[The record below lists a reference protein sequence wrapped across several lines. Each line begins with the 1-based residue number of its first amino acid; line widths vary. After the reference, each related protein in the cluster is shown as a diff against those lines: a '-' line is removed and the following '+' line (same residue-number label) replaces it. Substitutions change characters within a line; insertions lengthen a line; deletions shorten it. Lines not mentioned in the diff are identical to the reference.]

1 MVTAG
6 SELTPGTS
14 IDRRYLIQCTLG
26 RGGFGRTYLAADERR
41 FNELC
46 VLKEFVPGNQV
57 DPVVAQK
64 LRELFQREA
73 AILHKLDHPQI
84 PKFFAGFEENGRLFI
99 AQEYIDG
106 KTYWRML
113 QERQRRGQV
122 FSQPEVIRWLWDL
135 LRVLDYLH
143 QQGIVHRDISPDNIM
158 LPRGGQTPVLIDFGV
173 VKQVMPH
180 LHLADSGDPD
190 GLIQASVSV
199 GKFGYA
205 PYEQIRMGQCSP
217 RSDLYALAVTAVV
230 LLTGKPPNLLMD
242 AKTLEWQWQRQVKL
256 DPSLS
261 TLLATMMAD
270 RPQDRFTSAR
280 AVLQALQPLYVPVR
294 ILPSTQVAKPRRR
307 AMAAQPLFT
316 GMELLNG
323 ENTQSDLGL
332 TQGGFGA
339 GQDWAN
345 QAAQM
350 QVGQMQVDQMQV
362 DQMQVGQMQVG
373 QPRNPV
379 NHELNFQPNFQSEAA
394 VETYLD
400 LSPLGHAAA
409 MPDSPTQIE
418 PLSETQIEPTVPGAI
433 VVVPQP
439 GLVWPAAA
447 QTLEPR
453 LSLRSLLSLVRAVVF
468 RLPQDQI
475 GNTKAARFS
484 FKQIAAWG
492 ILAVLP
498 LGGAVVGI
506 RSPHINSLCGAL
518 GNCVGQNLQE
528 RYQQVIE
535 QANSAGLLSA
545 SARSL
550 SDLQQARQRLAD
562 SIAQLYA
569 FSGNQ
574 VHASTHTILPRYQ
587 TLLQS
592 LDQTLDQETRAA
604 QLLSRAEAEAQRAA
618 EQTSSAKTYPQY
630 QSAQVEWRRAL
641 ATLDAVPDKTFVS
654 QQAAARMQEYKVRLA
669 AVGVKL
675 AALKPSTPAKSTAPA
690 PAVRRPTRPGNAVQ
704 VTVVAAPAPASP
716 ASPTAPSG
724 SRSTAARSTARAAQ
738 PTRPAARPQAAAE
751 RRQGR
756 AAAPR
761 QTASRTPAVRPSRSS
776 HPPVQ
781 PPSTSP
787 LEVERQWVAGS
798 VLTSATQT
806 LKDVSIWID
815 GSRTEADGK
824 FVANLWIQNR
834 SNQGFGFVPLYAES
848 RDSSGQTVRS
858 RVLFTGDAATML
870 EPGGALSGQ
879 IYLLDRT
886 SGTTRL
892 TLVVQE
898 STSGNRTFR
907 IPF

>member
-46 VLKEFVPGNQV
+46 VLKEFVPGSQA

-122 FSQPEVIRWLWDL
+122 FTQAEVIRWLWDL

-173 VKQVMPH
+173 VKQVLPH
-180 LHLADSGDPD
+180 LHMTDASDPD

-242 AKTLEWQWQRQVKL
+242 AKTLEWQWQRQVRL
-256 DPSLS
+256 DPGFGQ
-261 TLLATMMAD
+261 LLASMMAD
-270 RPQDRFTSAR
+270 RPQDRFASAR
-280 AVLQALQPLYVPVR
+280 AVLQALQPLYLPVR
-294 ILPSTQVAKPRRR
+294 VLPNQVVKPRRR
-307 AMAAQPLFT
+307 AVEARIQPVFSEAEALRA
-316 GMELLNG
+316 GA
-323 ENTQSDLGL
+323 LGAEAMG
-332 TQGGFGA
+332 T
-339 GQDWAN
+339 AN
-345 QAAQM
+345 QAASDLFASHATVFDAIGSAQ
-350 QVGQMQVDQMQV
+350 QGQDEAVS
-362 DQMQVGQMQVG
+362 
-373 QPRNPV
+373 
-379 NHELNFQPNFQSEAA
+379 QSEA

-400 LSPLGHAAA
+400 LSPMGYSPA

-418 PLSETQIEPTVPGAI
+418 PVGETQIEPTVPGAI
-433 VVVPQP
+433 AVAPQA
-439 GLVWPAAA
+439 GLIWPAAA
-447 QTLEPR
+447 KTLEPR
-453 LSLRSLLSLVRAVVF
+453 LSLQSLLSLVRAAVL
-468 RLPQDQI
+468 RLPQDQL
-475 GNTKAARFS
+475 GNAKRTRFS
-484 FKQIAAWG
+484 FRQIAVWS

-506 RSPHINSLCGAL
+506 HSPHINPLCGAL
-518 GNCVGQNLQE
+518 RNCVGQNLQE
-528 RYQQVIE
+528 RYQQAIE
-535 QANSAGLLSA
+535 QADSAGLLSA

-569 FSGNQ
+569 FSGDLK
-574 VHASTHTILPRYQ
+574 VHALTHTILPRYQ
-587 TLLQS
+587 TLLQNLDQS
-592 LDQTLDQETRAA
+592 LDRETRAA
-604 QLLSRAEAEAQRAA
+604 QLLNRAEAEAQRATD
-618 EQTSSAKTYPQY
+618 QTSLAKTYQQY
-630 QSAQVEWRRAL
+630 QAAQVEWRRAL
-641 ATLDAVPDKTFVS
+641 ATLDAIPESTFVS
-654 QQAAARMQEYKVRLA
+654 RQAAARIQEYKVRLD

-675 AALKPSTPAKSTAPA
+675 AALKPPNTAKSAASAP
-690 PAVRRPTRPGNAVQ
+690 PPSRRTPGNAVQ
-704 VTVVAAPAPASP
+704 VSVVAAPVPVSTSASAPAS
-716 ASPTAPSG
+716 ASPSR
-724 SRSTAARSTARAAQ
+724 SRSTSTTRSTGSRGRSVQPAQAARATAA
-738 PTRPAARPQAAAE
+738 PAARPQP
-751 RRQGR
+751 RPT
-756 AAAPR
+756 PR
-761 QTASRTPAVRPSRSS
+761 QTARRTPAARPAPASAS
-776 HPPVQ
+776 
-781 PPSTSP
+781 PSTSP
-787 LEVERQWVAGS
+787 LEVERQWIAGS
-798 VLTSATQT
+798 VVTSATQT
-806 LKDVSIWID
+806 LQNVSIWID

-834 SNQGFGFVPLYAES
+834 SNRGFGFVPLYAES
-848 RDSSGQTVRS
+848 RDSSGQTLRS
-858 RVLFTGDAATML
+858 RVLFTGDAGTML
-870 EPGGALSGQ
+870 EPGGSLSGQ
-879 IYLLDRT
+879 LYLLDRT
-886 SGTTRL
+886 SSTTQL

>member
-46 VLKEFVPGNQV
+46 VLKEFVPGNQT

-113 QERQRRGQV
+113 QERQRRGEV

-158 LPRGGQTPVLIDFGV
+158 LPRGSQMPILIDFGV
-173 VKQVMPH
+173 VKQVLPH
-180 LHLADSGDPD
+180 LYMTDPSDPD

-242 AKTLEWQWQRQVKL
+242 AKTLEWKWQRQVRL
-256 DPSLS
+256 DPGFS

-270 RPQDRFTSAR
+270 RPQDRFGSAR
-280 AVLQALQPLYVPVR
+280 AVLQALQPLYLPVR
-294 ILPSTQVAKPRRR
+294 ILPSPRVVKPRRR
-307 AMAAQPLFT
+307 VTETQPVFTEIGLVNGRATQADLFSSEATGFMAGAELDWAERAGQAQIAESQAGQPHLGQPQLQPLA
-316 GMELLNG
+316 E
-323 ENTQSDLGL
+323 
-332 TQGGFGA
+332 
-339 GQDWAN
+339 
-345 QAAQM
+345 
-350 QVGQMQVDQMQV
+350 
-362 DQMQVGQMQVG
+362 
-373 QPRNPV
+373 
-379 NHELNFQPNFQSEAA
+379 SEAT

-400 LSPLGHAAA
+400 LSPIGHAVA

-418 PLSETQIEPTVPGAI
+418 PLDTTQIEPTVPGAI

-439 GLVWPAAA
+439 ELLWPAAA
-447 QTLEPR
+447 RTLEPR
-453 LSLRSLLSLVRAVVF
+453 LSLRSLLSLVRAVVL
-468 RLPQDQI
+468 RSPQDQL
-475 GNTKAARFS
+475 GSVKQLRFS
-484 FKQIAAWG
+484 FKQIAVWG

-506 RSPHINSLCGAL
+506 RSPHINSLCSAL
-518 GNCVGQNLQE
+518 SNCVGQNLQE
-528 RYQQVIE
+528 RYQQAIE
-535 QANSAGLLSA
+535 QADSAGLLST
-545 SARSL
+545 SARSVN
-550 SDLQQARQRLAD
+550 DLQQARQRLAD

-569 FSGNQ
+569 FSGDLK
-574 VHASTHTILPRYQ
+574 VHASTHAILPRYQ
-587 TLLQS
+587 TLLQR

-604 QLLSRAEAEAQRAA
+604 QLLNRAEAEAQRAV
-618 EQTSSAKTYPQY
+618 EQTNLAKTYPQY

-641 ATLDAVPDKTFVS
+641 VTLDAVPDNTFVS
-654 QQAAARMQEYKVRLA
+654 RQATARVQEYKVRLD

-675 AALKPSTPAKSTAPA
+675 AALKPPTATKTAAPA
-690 PAVRRPTRPGNAVQ
+690 PVTSRRSSPSQNAVQ
-704 VTVVAAPAPASP
+704 VSVVPVPSPAASVAPAPKRSGA
-716 ASPTAPSG
+716 TAG
-724 SRSTAARSTARAAQ
+724 SRSPARSAQ
-738 PTRPAARPQAAAE
+738 PAPAARPPATPAARSQA
-751 RRQGR
+751 R
-756 AAAPR
+756 ATPSR
-761 QTASRTPAVRPSRSS
+761 QTARRPSAARSVRSS
-776 HPPVQ
+776 PPVQ

-806 LKDVSIWID
+806 LQDVSIWID
-815 GSRTEADGK
+815 GARTEADGK

-834 SNQGFGFVPLYAES
+834 SNHGFGFVPLYAES
-848 RDSSGQTVRS
+848 RDSNGQTVRS
-858 RVLFTGDAATML
+858 RVLFTGNAGTML

-879 IYLLDRT
+879 IYLLDRA
-886 SGTTRL
+886 SSTTQL

-898 STSGNRTFR
+898 STNGNRTFR